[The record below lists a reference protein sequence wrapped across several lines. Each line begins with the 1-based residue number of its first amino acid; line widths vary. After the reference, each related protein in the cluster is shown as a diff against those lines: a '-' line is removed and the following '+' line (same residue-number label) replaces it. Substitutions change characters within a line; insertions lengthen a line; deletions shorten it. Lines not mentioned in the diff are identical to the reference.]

1 LYATGEFPTG
11 QNVFLKYW
19 AERFA
24 TGSVLAKFAVMVG
37 TATVTEAAVE
47 RSFSAEVFGFFIRTV
62 N

>member
-1 LYATGEFPTG
+1 M
-11 QNVFLKYW
+11 FLKYW